1 MAKKEPIIHAE
12 AEVKALQ
19 KLLGIPETGLFD
31 AATNAA
37 LFKKT
42 VEWQAK
48 YNEGKAPEDRLKIDG
63 RMGPNTLAALEKSD
77 PQAYKILKTLEDTVS
92 KQRGTGPDGKPVF
105 GLGTLTPRIKGEN
118 GHPPKGGELTAD
130 QVKAITGISVSTT
143 TAPPATPGSPAQQG
157 TPPSPSLAPAPTPAP
172 APAAPATPAPSS
184 STQPPPATPV
194 TPTPSPTLGG
204 DLPPSSSADS
214 LVMGGSGAVIAGAGV
229 TAVALRNRAGKPASI
244 PTSSPTPGR
253 AEPPATPPVPPED
266 GLPKNR
272 HVSTLNRGNN
282 GTSFAREMAADATG
296 AAAKDASFL
305 SKFFSAAVKPVAK
318 LLGPLAL
325 VAEPAMAA
333 ADAPE
338 GTKAQAALNNTLSV
352 DFVLGAAM
360 LAPSPV
366 AVVAGAT
373 FGLKKA
379 WEEGNRNYAAEQDAL
394 AETLAPQMKE
404 EADLIRNA
412 GDRYTGLLQEVGKA
426 AGAPI
431 STAEDAARA
440 LQNETV
446 FDNLWNRYQDKI
458 EEAVRDGA
466 PEIVNEASLNM
477 ALLQEFMKTE
487 TVRRTAEEKFKNDRD
502 PARAI
507 ASGYDRD
514 DTLSLPGP

>member
-1 MAKKEPIIHAE
+1 MARKEPIIHAE
-12 AEVKALQ
+12 TEVKALQ
-19 KLLGIPETGLFD
+19 KLLGLPETGMFD

-48 YNEGKAPEDRLKIDG
+48 YNDDKAPENRLKIDG
-63 RMGPNTLAALEKSD
+63 RMGEKTLAALATSD
-77 PQAYKILKTLEDTVS
+77 PQAYKILKALEDTVS
-92 KQRGTGPDGKPVF
+92 KQRGAGPDGKPVF

-130 QVKAITGISVSTT
+130 QIKTITGISVSTT
-143 TAPPATPGSPAQQG
+143 TTLPTTPGSPAQD
-157 TPPSPSLAPAPTPAP
+157 TPPSPSPAPAPTPAP
-172 APAAPATPAPSS
+172 APAAPAPPPS
-184 STQPPPATPV
+184 STQTTPTSPV
-194 TPTPSPTLGG
+194 TPTTSPTPGG
-204 DLPPSSSADS
+204 VPPSSSADS
-214 LVMGGSGAVIAGAGV
+214 LVLGGSGAVIAGAGV

-244 PTSSPTPGR
+244 PTSSPTPGL
-253 AEPPATPPVPPED
+253 AEPPATPPVPPEQ

-338 GTKAQAALNNTLSV
+338 GTKAQAALGTALSI
-352 DFVLGAAM
+352 DSALGAAM
-360 LAPSPV
+360 LAPPPA

-379 WEEGNRNYAAEQDAL
+379 WEEGNRNYAAEQGEL
-394 AETLAPQMKE
+394 AQTLAPQMKE
-404 EADLIRNA
+404 EADLIRNT

-426 AGAPI
+426 AGTPI
-431 STAEDAARA
+431 ATAEDAARA

-446 FDNLWNRYQDKI
+446 FDNLWNRY

-507 ASGYDRD
+507 ASGHDRND
-514 DTLSLPGP
+514 ILSLPGP